1 MEAFQRR
8 LSIVLPERQS
18 AFLWG
23 ARKTGKSTFLRQA
36 FPGSLSFDFL
46 RTDLLIAFTTRPAL
60 LREQLLARSP
70 AELALPVILD
80 EVHGPRKRCQPP
92 NLGMIGN
99 HRSVDCPDLVAGTFF
114 LLLAG
119 RERQEYEVKE
129 CRDRR
134 VTQTRRRLDTRTA
147 LFRSI
152 SSESGPL
159 YLFSRRRHSSECRYG
174 LRASLRLFLF
184 SSPLG
189 PRSRPVRS
197 VYGSP
202 YSCW

>member
-23 ARKTGKSTFLRQA
+23 ARKTGKSTFLRQV

-80 EVHGPRKRCQPP
+80 EVQKVPALLDEVHGLIEGHGLRFVLCGSSARKLKRGRANLLGGRAWRSEMLPLVSAEFPRADEGDEREGGEGEMDLLRALNNGLNPSHDLSVNPRK
-92 NLGMIGN
+92 
-99 HRSVDCPDLVAGTFF
+99 
-114 LLLAG
+114 
-119 RERQEYEVKE
+119 
-129 CRDRR
+129 
-134 VTQTRRRLDTRTA
+134 
-147 LFRSI
+147 
-152 SSESGPL
+152 
-159 YLFSRRRHSSECRYG
+159 
-174 LRASLRLFLF
+174 
-184 SSPLG
+184 
-189 PRSRPVRS
+189 
-197 VYGSP
+197 
-202 YSCW
+202 